1 MVYPEIW
8 NMYDFAGKHMFV
20 CSFLLKCPWI
30 YFPGL
35 PLWLSSKESACSAG
49 DTDRQVQSLSGEDP
63 LEKGMASHSS
73 IPAWRIRVDKGAWW
87 ATLHGV
93 PKESDTPKRLSN
105 RYDVMC
111 QWCHV
116 GFVSL
121 LSLGLTSLVAS
132 MLLQMASLPSFR
144 V

>member
-73 IPAWRIRVDKGAWW
+73 IPAWRIPWTEEPSRLQSMG
-87 ATLHGV
+87 LQ
-93 PKESDTPKRLSN
+93 ESDT
-105 RYDVMC
+105 
-111 QWCHV
+111 
-116 GFVSL
+116 
-121 LSLGLTSLVAS
+121 T
-132 MLLQMASLPSFR
+132 
-144 V
+144 